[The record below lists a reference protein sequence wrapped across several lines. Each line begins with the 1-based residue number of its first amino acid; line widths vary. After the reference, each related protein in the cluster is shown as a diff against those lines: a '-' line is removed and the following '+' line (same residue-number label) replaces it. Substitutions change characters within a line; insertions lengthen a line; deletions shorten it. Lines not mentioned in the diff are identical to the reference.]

1 MGVAISVGDSFSCAV
16 LSNGTITCW
25 GGNDLGQLG
34 DGTNTNT
41 TSPSTFVT
49 LGQSAIS
56 VSSGESHSC
65 AIMQDG
71 RVACWGINDYGQL
84 GDGTLVDKNTPVYA
98 QLPNAKSAVMID
110 VGISHTCAV
119 MNDGSLYCWGLNA
132 NYQLGDS
139 TNIFRSIPVA
149 SNLPNGVTATLVAT
163 GEGHTVYLQM
173 PLQYTV

>member
-1 MGVAISVGDSFSCAV
+1 
-16 LSNGTITCW
+16 
-25 GGNDLGQLG
+25 
-34 DGTNTNT
+34 
-41 TSPSTFVT
+41 
-49 LGQSAIS
+49 
-56 VSSGESHSC
+56 
-65 AIMQDG
+65 MQDG
-71 RVACWGINDYGQL
+71 RVACWGNNDYGQL

-163 GEGHTVYLQM
+163 GEGHTCILTNASTIYCLGANSRWPIRRFNYHIKDIVHRKHWNQFKDSVVFYNR
-173 PLQYTV
+173 V